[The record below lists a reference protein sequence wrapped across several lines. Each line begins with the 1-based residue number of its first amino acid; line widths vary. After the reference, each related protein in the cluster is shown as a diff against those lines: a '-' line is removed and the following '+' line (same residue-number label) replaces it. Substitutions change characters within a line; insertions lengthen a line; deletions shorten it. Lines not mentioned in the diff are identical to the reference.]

1 MNPEPRPRFRRLLA
15 RVLVGGALLALAWMS
30 WRVIRAVEPLP
41 VFHLSDGSVVRVEGM
56 AWEGHPL
63 RREPE
68 LWTRLK
74 RALPPALQRRVGLP
88 QAPVHNLHSTGL
100 TLALTEIAPP
110 TNGSTIPRRPLVL
123 HLSGAGEDPEG
134 DVSLVQASPR
144 VSWFLG
150 FPRACWRQERL
161 RFRLQ
166 DGTSW
171 FDFNL
176 PNPRHQEA
184 FPRWEPEPLPAHR
197 TIGDFELLCAS
208 RELSP
213 RGPPRVE
220 LWPPDGFPSFAVRHA
235 GTNAN
240 GWFAWHFDLHDALG
254 VRGAVTPGET
264 VAKVGVRALP
274 GAEFPAALGRVRH
287 RWTVRVPEA
296 LEVTELEIP
305 ESLAKE
311 GLQRLWISGA
321 GSFQLRPDSL
331 RCTGPLP
338 AEKAQLFP
346 DLYGQG
352 EFDFADS
359 SSVDYRCLVPVVW
372 WRALRPK
379 SDFGATTNGLQA
391 GHWVMQF
398 LANDREE
405 PLDSVIVSRGEYAPG
420 PLNQPQLSSQ
430 FHGDS
435 LDLVG
440 ARQSIVLQL
449 VEAPILQAE
458 FTVPVPGD
466 LRAPKHLRW
475 NPTPPRPPRI
485 RARPLIA
492 GELDK

>member
-1 MNPEPRPRFRRLLA
+1 M
-15 RVLVGGALLALAWMS
+15 
-30 WRVIRAVEPLP
+30 
-41 VFHLSDGSVVRVEGM
+41 
-56 AWEGHPL
+56 
-63 RREPE
+63 
-68 LWTRLK
+68 
-74 RALPPALQRRVGLP
+74 
-88 QAPVHNLHSTGL
+88 
-100 TLALTEIAPP
+100 
-110 TNGSTIPRRPLVL
+110 
-123 HLSGAGEDPEG
+123 
-134 DVSLVQASPR
+134 
-144 VSWFLG
+144 
-150 FPRACWRQERL
+150 
-161 RFRLQ
+161 
-166 DGTSW
+166 
-171 FDFNL
+171 
-176 PNPRHQEA
+176 
-184 FPRWEPEPLPAHR
+184 
-197 TIGDFELLCAS
+197 
-208 RELSP
+208 
-213 RGPPRVE
+213 
-220 LWPPDGFPSFAVRHA
+220 
-235 GTNAN
+235 
-240 GWFAWHFDLHDALG
+240 
-254 VRGAVTPGET
+254 
-264 VAKVGVRALP
+264 
-274 GAEFPAALGRVRH
+274 RH

-331 RCTGPLP
+331 RCTGPL
-338 AEKAQLFP
+338 ATKEAQLFH
-346 DLYGQG
+346 DLYGLG

-398 LANDREE
+398 LADDREE
-405 PLDSVIVSRGEYAPG
+405 TLDSVIVSRGEYSPG

-475 NPTPPRPPRI
+475 NPVPPRPPRI

-492 GELDK
+492 GELDE